1 MSDDEQVSGTIRLK
15 DLSFAV
21 ERAQIVGWLH
31 DDASG
36 EIRWSI
42 DVHGSAHRFGEGDL
56 QQDLRPHFY
65 DEIMP
70 ARIDDWRRLEG
81 YAYTFELERDDAV
94 GDSLPSL
101 YLCSHLS
108 LPRSEL
114 RLGAR
119 RGARFALH
127 WRGLAAANWD
137 ERYGEDMPFEI
148 DLEIPFAHQEVRYWH
163 RDDGDDYEGAAR
175 AVMARRGLSGQPLRY
190 RDHRRFRDDPD
201 HEYYRLMRVFF
212 DPVE

>member
-1 MSDDEQVSGTIRLK
+1 MSDDEQASGTILLR
-15 DLSFAV
+15 DLNFVV
-21 ERAQIVGWLH
+21 ERARIVGWLY

-36 EIRWSI
+36 EVCWSI
-42 DVHGSAHRFGEGDL
+42 DVHGSALRLREGDV

-65 DEIMP
+65 DEAMP

-81 YAYTFELERDDAV
+81 FAYGFELERDDAV

-127 WRGLAAANWD
+127 WRGLAEANWD
-137 ERYGEDMPFEI
+137 ARYGQNMPFEI
-148 DLEIPFAHQEVRYWH
+148 DGEIPFAHQEVRYWH
-163 RDDGDDYEGAAR
+163 RGDGDDYEGAAR
-175 AVMARRGLSGQPLRY
+175 EVMARRGLCGEHLRY
-190 RDHRRFRDDPD
+190 REHRRFRDDPE
-201 HEYYRLMRVFF
+201 HEYYPLMRVFF
-212 DPVE
+212 APLE

>member
-1 MSDDEQVSGTIRLK
+1 MSDGEQVSGTIRLK

-21 ERAQIVGWLH
+21 ERAQIVGWLY

-36 EIRWSI
+36 EVCWSI
-42 DVHGSAHRFGEGDL
+42 DVHGSAQRFGEGEV

-65 DEIMP
+65 DEVMP

-81 YAYTFELERDDAV
+81 FAYGVDLERDDAV

-119 RGARFALH
+119 RGARFALQ
-127 WRGLAAANWD
+127 WRGLAEANWD
-137 ERYGEDMPFEI
+137 EGYGEGMPFQI
-148 DLEIPFAHQEVRYWH
+148 DLDIPFAHQEVRYWH
-163 RDDGDDYEGAAR
+163 RGDGQDYEGAAR
-175 AVMARRGLSGQPLRY
+175 EVMARRGLSGEHLRY
-190 RDHRRFRDDPD
+190 RDHRRFRDDPAD
-201 HEYYRLMRVFF
+201 EHYRLVRAFF
-212 DPVE
+212 APVE